1 MNQMMKTTLLALAL
15 MACYSCSAQRYM
27 TRNGNVN
34 FFSETP
40 IENIEATNDM
50 VSGLLTD
57 EGRFAFRVPI
67 LGFRFEKALM
77 EEHFNENYMESTRY
91 PNGTFEGSIDG
102 WKESMKD
109 GQWHEVI
116 AQGVLEIHGVKNA
129 REIPSKIKWSDSAWK
144 IQTTFTVATANHEIP
159 VPKMVRNKIAESID
173 VSVELTLTAQ

>member
-15 MACYSCSAQRYM
+15 MGSFSCSAQRWI
-27 TRNGNVN
+27 TRNGNIH

-40 IENIEATNDM
+40 VENIEATNDM
-50 VSGLLTD
+50 ASGLLTD

-77 EEHFNENYMESTRY
+77 EEHFNENYMESIRY
-91 PNGTFEGSIDG
+91 PNGTFEGSIEG
-102 WKESMKD
+102 WNDSMKD

-116 AQGVLEIHGVKNA
+116 ARGALVIHGIENA
-129 REIPSKIKWSDSAWK
+129 REIPSKIKWSSSSWE
-144 IQTTFTVATANHEIP
+144 IQADFPVSTADHEIP

-173 VSVELTLTAQ
+173 VSVELKLTAQ